1 MFYCHLRLQVV
12 YKPGFLLKLKS
23 EDQIVEQQRPH
34 VPEYFEQGWKQ
45 KEGDLWN
52 VIDLN
57 YGSQKLMR
65 MNST

>member
-1 MFYCHLRLQVV
+1 
-12 YKPGFLLKLKS
+12 LLKLKS

-45 KEGDLWN
+45 KEGDLRFEPWIT
-52 VIDLN
+52 VV
-57 YGSQKLMR
+57 R